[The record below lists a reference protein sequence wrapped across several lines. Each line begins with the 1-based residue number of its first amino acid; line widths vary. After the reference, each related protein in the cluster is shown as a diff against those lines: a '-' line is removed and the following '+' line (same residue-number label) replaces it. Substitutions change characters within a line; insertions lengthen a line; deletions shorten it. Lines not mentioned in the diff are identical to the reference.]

1 MRIDVIA
8 DAEGNVVGT
17 MVVRPGT
24 PEGHISAIFPA
35 IEEHS
40 LHHLEVSDDFASL
53 PADELHI
60 RLRAHLAGPSS
71 I

>member
-1 MRIDVIA
+1 
-8 DAEGNVVGT
+8 